1 MIPPQNIEA
10 ERSVLG
16 AMMIDDE
23 AIGTA
28 LEILDVAWFYEN
40 SHSQIYSAILDLYN
54 NRKNVDLVTLSEK
67 LKSDGIIDLVGG
79 I

>member
-28 LEILDVAWFYEN
+28 LEILDVSWFYEN
-40 SHSQIYSAILDLYN
+40 SH
-54 NRKNVDLVTLSEK
+54 
-67 LKSDGIIDLVGG
+67 
-79 I
+79 